1 MASGKVEEDKKVCI
15 CVKLVPSISSNSL
28 FVWLVSFDKMFARFK
43 TLPVYNSYNLQ
54 LKKKKQHTNLPIDW

>member
-28 FVWLVSFDKMFARFK
+28 FVWLVSFDKMVARFK

-54 LKKKKQHTNLPIDW
+54 LKKKQHTNLPIDW